1 MKNGILPS
9 SSMFCLFLNFIQMK
23 SYRTLLNLVSF
34 TQYYICEIY
43 PRCHMWQKFLFFFFT
58 AVMPLCHYTQFIFPL
73 YYWWTLAI
81 SVFELLWIMLLW
93 TFLYFSDSGHA
104 YSLKL
109 TLYLGVEH
117 WIRGSLYADYLL
129 HQTVLFITGYRT
141 D

>member
-1 MKNGILPS
+1 MV
-9 SSMFCLFLNFIQMK
+9 FCLLALCFAFFWTSYKWNHIGLFWIWFL
-23 SYRTLLNLVSF
+23 LLNIIYVKYIQGVTCGRSSF
-34 TQYYICEIY
+34 
-43 PRCHMWQKFLFFFFT
+43 FFFFT